1 MNTLKQ
7 SGVYLQNLYSI
18 YCSNIMQCV
27 SCNIIVNVTEGGGGP
42 GDSRWEDEGFILSA
56 EMKEWYPEKEIIRSK
71 LKLPLQL

>member
-1 MNTLKQ
+1 
-7 SGVYLQNLYSI
+7 
-18 YCSNIMQCV
+18 MQCV